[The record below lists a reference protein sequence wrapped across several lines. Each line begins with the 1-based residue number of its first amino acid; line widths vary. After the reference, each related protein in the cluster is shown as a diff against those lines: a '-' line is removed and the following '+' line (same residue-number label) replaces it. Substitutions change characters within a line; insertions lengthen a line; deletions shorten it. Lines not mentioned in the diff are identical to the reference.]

1 LSSEDDAFASTFK
14 GILIF
19 LVVLLIV
26 LIILANMI
34 AGDDV
39 DSVVGGPAPETI
51 KPVGKVKLAGE
62 PAPATVPAPAP
73 EPVSAAPAA
82 TAPSGSADGKATY
95 TAACSACHS
104 SGAAGAPKLGDKA
117 AWAGRIAQ
125 GMGVMQDHAIKG
137 FQGKKGFMPAKGGRA
152 DLSDTAVRAAVA
164 YMVGESK

>member
-1 LSSEDDAFASTFK
+1 VSHEDDAFASTFK

-19 LVVLLIV
+19 LVVLLAV

-34 AGDDV
+34 AGDDDAPV
-39 DSVVGGPAPETI
+39 AGGPTPEAI

-62 PAPATVPAPAP
+62 AAPATVSAAAPAP
-73 EPVSAAPAA
+73 
-82 TAPSGSADGKATY
+82 SGAADGKATF

-125 GMGVMQDHAIKG
+125 GMAVMQDHAIKG

-152 DLSDTAVRAAVA
+152 DLSDTAVKAAVA
-164 YMVGESK
+164 YMVGQSR